1 MKRNITDLIGEFQ
14 KIANMM
20 DAGDITSDELK
31 PFRGNNGAVIDLMI
45 DAYTLGFKDAIE
57 VASAEIR
64 KK

>member
-1 MKRNITDLIGEFQ
+1 MKRDITDLISEFQ

-57 VASAEIR
+57 FASAEIR